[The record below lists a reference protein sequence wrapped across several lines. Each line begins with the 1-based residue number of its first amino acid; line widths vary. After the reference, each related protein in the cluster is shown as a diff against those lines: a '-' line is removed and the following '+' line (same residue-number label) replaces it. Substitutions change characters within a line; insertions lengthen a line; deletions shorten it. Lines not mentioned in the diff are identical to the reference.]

1 MKQDKEMGGVGHMS
15 NYEYVN
21 MSYSKD
27 LTRIKIPKFQRSLV
41 WTRGKKNDL
50 ILTLH
55 KDFPFGALLV
65 APSHDNPKELRLL
78 DGQQRLSTINEYAQN
93 KVKFWRSLNKKD
105 YDLTLKKINQI
116 LQEHEAKISQANFDE
131 YLSPNYELGDWTDDY
146 ENMKSATKKQLR
158 EIVKD
163 TRKRIEDYIELD
175 KLQIPVIKFIGD
187 ENSLPEVFEN
197 LNKGGVPLTKYEI
210 LSAAWDG
217 KVMKMPEDDDNADE
231 ILNDV
236 KAYYTN
242 VATKGEFEIDNFSED
257 DITKSREI
265 NLAEF
270 GRALGSFVVD
280 KIPALVSISDKTAI
294 NELGFG
300 LLGIISDT
308 SNKELVNIGGKQ
320 DVILRNMTENLS
332 KIKRI
337 AQNLNNIFGKLLKQ
351 NISFNTK
358 SKSIKSQYSTGL
370 SSSFK
375 ILSYFAA
382 LWSLDDHKMRD
393 TLKTLPAHYV
403 YDSLT
408 SVWTAHGDQRL
419 QDYYPSTAS
428 KNYLTGI
435 KQSDLAQ
442 AFETWIEEN
451 TGMRKTFSKETKA
464 LITIHS
470 NLTYFA
476 DWQPTGEDFEFEH
489 IIPKAIVI
497 NEDAAVSNVYLSSLG
512 NGMFLPKSLNLKK
525 QTKTLYEYFDFEKGG
540 QRDEYEQYV
549 EKADYPEKSQ
559 FNHVIDELKQGKFD
573 EVNQAIQ
580 RRANQV
586 SKVIV
591 KNLGDK

>member
-1 MKQDKEMGGVGHMS
+1 MKKDQEMEGFVYMS

-65 APSHDNPKELRLL
+65 APSRSDSKELRLL

-93 KVKFWRSLNKKD
+93 KVKFWRSLNKKE
-105 YDLTLKKINQI
+105 YDLTLKRINQI
-116 LQEHEAKISQANFDE
+116 LNEHNAKINQSNFDE

-146 ENMKSATKKQLR
+146 DNMESATKKKLR

-163 TRKRIEDYIELD
+163 TRKKIEDYIELD

-217 KVMKMPEDDDNADE
+217 KVMKMPEDDENADE

-236 KAYYTN
+236 KAYYN
-242 VATKGEFEIDNFSED
+242 HVATKGEFEIDNFSED

-270 GRALGSFVVD
+270 GRALGNFVVD
-280 KIPALVSISDKTAI
+280 KIPSLVSVSDKTAI

-308 SNKELVNIGGKQ
+308 PNKELVNIGGKQ
-320 DVILRNMTENLS
+320 DVILQNMTNNLI

-337 AQNLNNIFGKLLKQ
+337 SQNLNNIFGKLLKQ

-375 ILSYFAA
+375 ILSYYAA
-382 LWSLDDHKMRD
+382 LWSLDDHEMRD
-393 TLKTLPAHYV
+393 ALKNLMAHYV

-408 SVWTAHGDQRL
+408 SAWTAHGDQRL

-428 KNYLTGI
+428 KNYFTGI
-435 KQSDLAQ
+435 KQLDFKQ
-442 AFETWIEEN
+442 AFETWMEEN

-497 NEDAAVSNVYLSSLG
+497 NEDADVTNVYLSSLG
-512 NGMFLPKSLNLKK
+512 NGMLLPKSLNLKK
-525 QTKTLYEYFDFEKGG
+525 QTKTLYEYFDFEKGNR
-540 QRDEYEQYV
+540 RDEYEQYV
-549 EKADYPEKSQ
+549 KKADYPEKSQ
-559 FNHVIDELKQGKFD
+559 LEDVIDELKKRNFD
-573 EVNQAIQ
+573 EVNQLILKRTQ
-580 RRANQV
+580 NIG
-586 SKVIV
+586 KVIV
-591 KNLGDK
+591 KNLGE